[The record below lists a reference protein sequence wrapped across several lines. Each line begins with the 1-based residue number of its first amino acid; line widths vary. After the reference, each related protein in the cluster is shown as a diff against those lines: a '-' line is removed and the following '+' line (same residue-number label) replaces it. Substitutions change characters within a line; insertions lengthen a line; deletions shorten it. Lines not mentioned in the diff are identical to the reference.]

1 MKQINDYV
9 TREMVRRKVMFHR
22 SENWRSIR
30 LWGLFYK
37 SEIKRHLNNGWL
49 IPNGDYGFRC
59 LGWYRPSREYW
70 LSSIRPMVLDSLENP
85 DKL

>member
-1 MKQINDYV
+1 MKRIFDSV
-9 TREMVRRKVMFHR
+9 TREMARRKVTFHNG
-22 SENWRSIR
+22 ENWRSIQ

-37 SEIKRHLNNGWL
+37 SDIRRHLEKGWL

-70 LSSIRPMVLDSLENP
+70 LSSILPQIEER
-85 DKL
+85 